1 MHVTARVDNALR
13 VMLTL
18 GQADS
23 HAVPVTELA
32 DAFGVSYSYLLAI
45 VKDLR
50 RAGLVHHTRGSDG
63 GVQLARP
70 PTDISLDQII
80 WAADGPLTISD
91 GTQQI
96 DAEPPDSSVG
106 YFRTLWSAAHR
117 AMLEVFSQVRL
128 ADAISQQLPTT
139 VARRPKAS

>member
-70 PTDISLDQII
+70 PTDITLDQII
-80 WAADGPLTISD
+80 WATDGPLTIND
-91 GTQQI
+91 GTQSD
-96 DAEPPDSSVG
+96 DAPPDSSAN
-106 YFRTLWSAAHR
+106 YLRTLWSAAHR

-128 ADAISQQLPTT
+128 ADAISQQLPNT